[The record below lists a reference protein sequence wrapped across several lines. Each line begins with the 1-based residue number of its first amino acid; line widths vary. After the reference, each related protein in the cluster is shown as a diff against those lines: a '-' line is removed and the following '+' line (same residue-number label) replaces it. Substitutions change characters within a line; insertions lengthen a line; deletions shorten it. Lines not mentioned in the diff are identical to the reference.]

1 MKIRHLII
9 ILSLFCIAFFSKG
22 IAQQTIDKLEV
33 SLQLEKDPIKK
44 IEILLRLAEEF
55 KTKDLDLALQ
65 YAQQGYDLSIVANNK
80 DGELKSMNK
89 LAGIFSDKTE
99 LKTAMD
105 FAVKAKAMAVQ
116 VENREQLVYALYN
129 IGVIYSKLGVYEK
142 SSEMLYECLL
152 LSEQINDQLMEDK
165 VLNSIGIVYHN
176 QKNYNKAL
184 EYYLKALVLAREIGY
199 SAGVS
204 KGLNNVAAIYG
215 IREDYPKV
223 VRYLREA
230 ISLNKEKGDFD
241 MLGVN
246 YLNLG
251 YYFQELK
258 QYDSALFYYDE
269 ALKSYIDQNNA
280 ASIISAKIFLAEY
293 YLELG
298 DLEKSKEFA
307 KESLDDSR
315 SNGLKRF
322 VYETASLLSKIN
334 YQQND
339 SLQALRYEILE
350 LRMKDSLNIEE
361 SQTEMSKLEL
371 QYKLEKAEQK
381 KQIAQQRKDMITIIV
396 MTSLIFII
404 IVIILLLSRMRIKA
418 RAAKLENDKLEMDLE
433 IRSKELTANVMSIIK
448 KNKALWQIAK
458 RLKLIQQE
466 AVKDETKMA
475 IRKITKELNKAVE
488 DEHWEEFE
496 LRFNQTHNEFY
507 NKLLDMF
514 PGLTPNEQRLCA
526 FLRLNMTTKEISEIT
541 GQRIA
546 TIEMARTRLRKKLD
560 ITNTQTNL
568 ITFLTQI

>member
-1 MKIRHLII
+1 FPLTGIGQQRSD
-9 ILSLFCIAFFSKG
+9 SLE
-22 IAQQTIDKLEV
+22 TV
-33 SLQLEKDPIKK
+33 LQLEKEPSKK
-44 IEILLRLAEEF
+44 ITIQLALAEEF
-55 KTKDLDLALQ
+55 KTNDLETSLQ
-65 YAQQGYDLSIVANNK
+65 YARQALDLSITYENK
-80 DGELKSMNK
+80 EGELDAMNL
-89 LAGIFSDKTE
+89 LAGIFYEKTQ
-99 LKTAMD
+99 LKTAMV

-116 VENREQLVYALYN
+116 VENPEQLVYALYN
-129 IGVIYSKLGVYEK
+129 IGVIYSKLGIYEK

-184 EYYLKALVLAREIGY
+184 EYYLKALVLAKKIGY
-199 SAGVS
+199 SEGVS

-215 IREDYPKV
+215 IREEYPKV
-223 VRYLREA
+223 VRYLRESIA
-230 ISLNKEKGDFD
+230 LNKGKGNFD

-269 ALKSYIDQNNA
+269 ALKIYIDQNNA

-307 KESLDDSR
+307 KESLNDSR

-322 VYETASLLSKIN
+322 VYETASLLSKIY
-334 YQQND
+334 YQKND

-396 MTSLIFII
+396 VTSLIFII

-458 RLKLIQQE
+458 RLKIIQQE

-475 IRKITKELNKAVE
+475 IRKITRELNKAVE
-488 DEHWEEFE
+488 DEHWDEFDQ
-496 LRFNQTHNEFY
+496 RFNQTHSEFY
-507 NKLLDMF
+507 NKLLDRF
-514 PGLTPNEQRLCA
+514 PKITPQEQRLCA

-541 GQRIA
+541 GQRIT

-568 ITFLTQI
+568 ITFLTRI

>member
-269 ALKSYIDQNNA
+269 ALKIYIDQNNA